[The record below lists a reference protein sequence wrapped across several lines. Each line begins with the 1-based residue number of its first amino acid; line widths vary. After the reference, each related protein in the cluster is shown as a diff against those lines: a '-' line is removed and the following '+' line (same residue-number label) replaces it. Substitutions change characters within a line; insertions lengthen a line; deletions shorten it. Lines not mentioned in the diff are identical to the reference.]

1 MGLSTRDLPRKADS
15 NRRFDSGKT
24 EKAQVNISQP
34 LDLAAVR
41 HAEHLRLDDFTLDDL
56 RNFFTDQLG

>member
-34 LDLAAVR
+34 LDLAAASLAYWR
-41 HAEHLRLDDFTLDDL
+41 SPAAQSDRF
-56 RNFFTDQLG
+56 NFFTDQLG